1 MIKSNKSPTEI
12 WLKLSNIL
20 RDSLFSPIN
29 HQVEIH
35 ECLLP
40 EISFMEM
47 KDSDICSMSDPNVHR
62 ACSRRRLTFPNPLR
76 QPFPNAKLHGNAHC
90 ISIHDNPARIF
101 ANLQIFLQYDHLRTS
116 LVQATE
122 TDTEIAQTCLQV
134 HASKKCSKGQAT
146 RASANNHNR
155 RLFHVIFTL

>member
-101 ANLQIFLQYDHLRTS
+101 ANLQIFLQYDHLSPS

-122 TDTEIAQTCLQV
+122 TDTEIAQNLPSSSCEQEV
-134 HASKKCSKGQAT
+134 QQGPGH
-146 RASANNHNR
+146 
-155 RLFHVIFTL
+155 